1 MSSTLDSEAAFTD
14 RAKQVGLETWVVDKI
29 REKRFAT
36 FGKFAFGFPY
46 SPSSADE
53 TPLKEFMTKLLD
65 EEPSSDQMSSLR
77 RLFFE
82 SHTMALT
89 DVRQRAES
97 NPDPGVPTRK
107 LPTAERIARQ
117 KAQEGRL
124 GGLIFNPTTIPSN
137 HLVDLFVDMIE
148 TGVLV
153 YVKPEACC
161 NRAQEVEMVK
171 RDLSV
176 STDAAGLLKKWRPNM

>member
-1 MSSTLDSEAAFTD
+1 MHFSLNCPEAAEFFRCLCRDVIDPGFRSCIHRPCQAGWTGNMGGG
-14 RAKQVGLETWVVDKI
+14 QTS

-53 TPLKEFMTKLLD
+53 TPLREFMTKLLD

-77 RLFFE
+77 CLFFE

-97 NPDPGVPTRK
+97 
-107 LPTAERIARQ
+107 
-117 KAQEGRL
+117 
-124 GGLIFNPTTIPSN
+124 
-137 HLVDLFVDMIE
+137 
-148 TGVLV
+148 
-153 YVKPEACC
+153 
-161 NRAQEVEMVK
+161 
-171 RDLSV
+171 
-176 STDAAGLLKKWRPNM
+176 